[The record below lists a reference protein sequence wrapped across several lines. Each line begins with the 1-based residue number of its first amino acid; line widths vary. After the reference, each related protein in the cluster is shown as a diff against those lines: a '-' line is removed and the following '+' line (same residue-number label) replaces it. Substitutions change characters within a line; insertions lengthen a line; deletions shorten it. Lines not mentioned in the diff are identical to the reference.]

1 MKSIF
6 KYQMCFFH
14 GGKKRFMETLTLAKN
29 LKLILVNFPTVFTK
43 KIYLLEEKNVLKLMS
58 KLCF

>member
-1 MKSIF
+1 
-6 KYQMCFFH
+6 
-14 GGKKRFMETLTLAKN
+14 METLTLAKN